1 MVLFAYIRHSNAVV
15 YAKSILTGWRQIIAG
30 INYVIDEVKQFAHS
44 EQC

>member
-1 MVLFAYIRHSNAVV
+1 MALFAYIRYFNAIV
-15 YAKSILTGWRQIIAG
+15 YAKPIPIGWRQIITG